1 MRLTKTR
8 VERIQPEPGSDVL
21 RWDEVLPS
29 FGVRVK
35 PSGVRSYIVQYRNRA
50 GRSRR
55 ITIGRHGLFTL
66 EQARKA
72 ARRVLLAASDGQ
84 APAEERAEKR
94 PTLTIAD
101 LGERY
106 VDEHARPKKKPSSV
120 KADLCNLKN
129 HILPALGRRAIADV
143 SRADIARLHHS
154 MRATPGGANRTLAL
168 LSKMFNLAERWGLRP
183 DGTNPCRHVERY
195 RERKRQRFLSDEE
208 LARLGSALERAER
221 DGFGRCSAVAAIRLL
236 IFTGCRSSEI
246 LGLRWEHV
254 DQQRNL
260 LRLPDSKTGA
270 RIVPLNAPALAVLS
284 QLERNGFPWVLPGR
298 RDRSHLVNLSKPW
311 DSIRKLARLHGLRL
325 HDLRHSFASVGASSG
340 LGLPMIGKLLGHTQ
354 AATTQRYAHLADG
367 PLRKAS
373 EAIAAHLE
381 NAMNGPSMVVDS

>member
-1 MRLTKTR
+1 MKLTKTR
-8 VERIQPEPGSDVL
+8 VERIPPEPGTDVL
-21 RWDEVLPS
+21 RWDDVLPS

-55 ITIGRHGLFTL
+55 ITIGRHGLFTV
-66 EQARKA
+66 EQARKV
-72 ARRVLLAASDGQ
+72 ARRVLLAAADGQ
-84 APAEERAEKR
+84 DPADERAEKR

-208 LARLGSALERAER
+208 LARLGNALERAER
-221 DGFGRCSAVAAIRLL
+221 DGFGSCSAVAAIRLL

-354 AATTQRYAHLADG
+354 AACPSPKLV
-367 PLRKAS
+367 LRESIEVLGARPEGS
-373 EAIAAHLE
+373 TA
-381 NAMNGPSMVVDS
+381 

>member
-8 VERIQPEPGSDVL
+8 VERIQPEPGTDVL
-21 RWDEVLPS
+21 RWDDALPS

-72 ARRVLLAASDGQ
+72 ARRVLLAAADGQ
-84 APAEERAEKR
+84 DPAEARVEKR

-106 VDEHARPKKKPSSV
+106 LEEHARPKKKPSSV

-129 HILPALGRRAIADV
+129 HILPTLSRREIADV
-143 SRADIARLHHS
+143 SRTDVARLHHS
-154 MRATPGGANRTLAL
+154 MRGIPGGANRTLAL
-168 LSKMFNLAERWGLRP
+168 LSKMFNLAELWGLRP

-195 RERKRQRFLSDEE
+195 RERKIQRFLSDEE
-208 LARLGSALERAER
+208 LARLGNALERAER
-221 DGFGRCSAVAAIRLL
+221 DDLASCSAIAAIRLL

-284 QLERNGFPWVLPGR
+284 QLETNGFPWVLPGR
-298 RDRSHLVNLSKPW
+298 RHRSHLVNLSKPW

-340 LGLPMIGKLLGHTQ
+340 LGLPIIGKLLGHTQ

-381 NAMNGPSMVVDS
+381 NAMNGLSTVVDS